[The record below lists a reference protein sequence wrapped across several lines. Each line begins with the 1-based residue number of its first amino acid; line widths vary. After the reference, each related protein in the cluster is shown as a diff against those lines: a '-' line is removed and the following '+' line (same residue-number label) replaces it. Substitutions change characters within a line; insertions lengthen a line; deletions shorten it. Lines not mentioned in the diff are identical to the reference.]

1 MTDRN
6 QQSNRPPDIEPAIR
20 AIAMPADANGNGDIF
35 GGWIM
40 SQMDLAGGSV
50 ASVQARGRVATVGVK
65 EIAFHV
71 PVAIGDEVSCYA
83 QLTRRGNTSVTT
95 NIEVWARRRN
105 VDVQVKVTEGE
116 FTYVAINDDGSPKPL
131 PKTGEVR

>member
-1 MTDRN
+1 MKDRN
-6 QQSNRPPDIEPAIR
+6 GQSNRPPEIEPAIR

-83 QLTRRGNTSVTT
+83 QLIRRGNTSVTT

-116 FTYVAINDDGSPKPL
+116 FTYVAINDDGTPKPL
-131 PKTGEVR
+131 PPLEKAE

>member
-1 MTDRN
+1 MIDPETK
-6 QQSNRPPDIEPAIR
+6 SNRPPEIEPAIR

-40 SQMDLAGGSV
+40 SQMDLAGGNI

-71 PVAIGDEVSCYA
+71 PVAIGDVVSCYA
-83 QLTRRGNTSVTT
+83 QMTRRGRTSVTT
-95 NIEVWARRRN
+95 HIEVWVRRRN
-105 VDVQVKVTEGE
+105 AVVQVKVTEGE
-116 FTYVAINDDGSPKPL
+116 FTYVAIDENGAPKPL
-131 PKTGEVR
+131 HPEENAG

>member
-1 MTDRN
+1 M
-6 QQSNRPPDIEPAIR
+6 EPAIR

-40 SQMDLAGGSV
+40 AQMDLAGGSV
-50 ASVQARGRVATVGVK
+50 AAMRARGRVATVGIK

-83 QLTRRGNTSVTT
+83 ELTRAGKTSITT
-95 NIEVWARRRN
+95 KIEVWARRRN
-105 VDVQVKVTEGE
+105 VETEVKVTEGI
-116 FTYVAINDDGSPKPL
+116 FTYVAIDD
-131 PKTGEVR
+131 TGRPREIDQAGA

>member
-1 MTDRN
+1 MDRN
-6 QQSNRPPDIEPAIR
+6 DQSNRPPKIEPAIR
-20 AIAMPADANGNGDIF
+20 TIAMPADANGNGDIF

-105 VDVQVKVTEGE
+105 VDIQVKVTEGE
-116 FTYVAINDDGSPKPL
+116 FTYVAISDDGTPRPL
-131 PKTGEVR
+131 PPVETGR

>member
-1 MTDRN
+1 MRDRSA
-6 QQSNRPPDIEPAIR
+6 QSNRPPAREPAIR

-65 EIAFHV
+65 AIAFHV

-83 QLTRRGNTSVTT
+83 QLTRRGKTSVTT

-105 VDVQVKVTEGE
+105 AGTQVKVTEGE
-116 FTYVAINDDGSPKPL
+116 FTYVAIDGQGAPMSL
-131 PKTGEVR
+131 PPAETEA

>member
-6 QQSNRPPDIEPAIR
+6 DQSNRPPEIEPAIR
-20 AIAMPADANGNGDIF
+20 AIAMPADVNGNGDIF

-50 ASVQARGRVATVGVK
+50 ASVLARGRVATVGVK

-83 QLTRRGNTSVTT
+83 QLTRRGNTSLTT

-105 VDVQVKVTEGE
+105 VDTQVKVTEGE
-116 FTYVAINDDGSPKPL
+116 FTYVAINDDGTPKQL
-131 PKTGEVR
+131 PPPEAMK

>member
-1 MTDRN
+1 MTQAKN
-6 QQSNRPPDIEPAIR
+6 STNRPPAIEPAIR

-40 SQMDLAGGSV
+40 SQMDLAGGNA
-50 ASVQARGRVATVGVK
+50 ASIVARGRLATVGVK

-83 QLTRRGNTSVTT
+83 QITRTGNTSITT
-95 NIEVWARRRN
+95 NVEVWARRRN
-105 VDVQVKVTEGE
+105 SGVHRKVTEGE
-116 FTYVAINDDGSPKPL
+116 FTYVAIDDGGGPRQL
-131 PKTGEVR
+131 PPTDGE

>member
-1 MTDRN
+1 MTDPDTLE
-6 QQSNRPPDIEPAIR
+6 NRPPPIEPAIR
-20 AIAMPADANGNGDIF
+20 AIDLPADANGNGDIF

-50 ASVQARGRVATVGVK
+50 AAVRARGRVATVGIK

-83 QLTRRGNTSVTT
+83 ELGRVGRTSVTT
-95 NIEVWARRRN
+95 KIEVWARRRYAET
-105 VDVQVKVTEGE
+105 QVRVTEGI
-116 FTYVAINDDGSPKPL
+116 FTYVAIDDSGRPRPIE
-131 PKTGEVR
+131 TIGG

>member
-1 MTDRN
+1 MTDRKE
-6 QQSNRPPDIEPAIR
+6 QSNRPPEIEPAIR

-83 QLTRRGNTSVTT
+83 ELTRRGNTSVTT

-105 VDVQVKVTEGE
+105 FDIQVKVTEGE
-116 FTYVAINDDGSPKPL
+116 FTYVAINDDGTPKSL
-131 PKTGEVR
+131 PPMEDAK

>member
-6 QQSNRPPDIEPAIR
+6 DQSNRPPQIEPAIR

-40 SQMDLAGGSV
+40 SQMDLAGGNI
-50 ASVQARGRVATVGVK
+50 ASIQARGRVATVGVK

-83 QLTRRGNTSVTT
+83 ELTRRGNTSVTT
-95 NIEVWARRRN
+95 HIEVWARRRN
-105 VDVQVKVTEGE
+105 VDIQVKVTEGE
-116 FTYVAINDDGSPKPL
+116 FTYVAINEDGTPKKL
-131 PKTGEVR
+131 PPREDSK

>member
-1 MTDRN
+1 M
-6 QQSNRPPDIEPAIR
+6 AISSVDGSCR
-20 AIAMPADANGNGDIF
+20 R
-35 GGWIM
+35 W
-40 SQMDLAGGSV
+40 DLAGGSV

-105 VDVQVKVTEGE
+105 VDIQVKVTEGE
-116 FTYVAINDDGSPKPL
+116 FTYVAISDDGTPRPL
-131 PKTGEVR
+131 PPVETGR

>member
-1 MTDRN
+1 MDRN
-6 QQSNRPPDIEPAIR
+6 DQPNRPPPVEPAIR
-20 AIAMPADANGNGDIF
+20 AIAMPANANGNGDIF

-50 ASVQARGRVATVGVK
+50 ASIQARGRVATVGVK
-65 EIAFHV
+65 AIAFHV

-83 QLTRRGNTSVTT
+83 QLVRRGTTSVTT
-95 NIEVWARRRN
+95 NIEVWVRRRN

-116 FTYVAINDDGSPKPL
+116 FTYVAISDDGTPRPL
-131 PKTGEVR
+131 PPAE

>member
-50 ASVQARGRVATVGVK
+50 ASVLARGRVATVGVK

-105 VDVQVKVTEGE
+105 VEVQVKVTEGE
-116 FTYVAINDDGSPKPL
+116 FTYVAIKDDGSPKPL
-131 PKTGEVR
+131 PQIGEVQ

>member
-131 PKTGEVR
+131 PKTGEVQ